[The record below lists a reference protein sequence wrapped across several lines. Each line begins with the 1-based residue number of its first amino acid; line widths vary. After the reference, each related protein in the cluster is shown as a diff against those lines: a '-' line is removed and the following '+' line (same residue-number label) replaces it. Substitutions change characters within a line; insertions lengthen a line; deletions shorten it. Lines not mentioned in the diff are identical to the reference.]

1 MPRGGKRDG
10 AGRPKGTQNKVDR
23 EKSILAQYE
32 RAAAATGEARKKLC
46 KEIMAEHANYFH
58 ALAAVYQP
66 LNPDGTIRPDGDWG
80 KFVQF
85 ATLAVDAASKGAPYE
100 SPRYAAIAVV
110 QAPPSSRDAQLA
122 ELSPRE
128 RLDTLLR
135 DIDKRLRQ
143 GPVIEHEPT
152 QRSA

>member
-1 MPRGGKRDG
+1 MPRGGKREG
-10 AGRPKGTQNKVDR
+10 AGRPEGTQNKIDR

-58 ALAAVYQP
+58 GLAAMYRP
-66 LNPDGTIRPDGDWG
+66 FNEDGTVRHEGNVE

-85 ATLAVDAASKGAPYE
+85 ASLAVEAASKGAPYE

-110 QAPPSSRDAQLA
+110 QAPPSSREAQLA
-122 ELSPRE
+122 GLSPRE
-128 RLDTLLR
+128 QLDTLLR